1 MTKFEAAHNIAHDKE
16 RRKMFDYSRIPNEMR
31 KAPRWV
37 LWKKADRGG
46 KITKIPINAKTGGG
60 ARSNDNS
67 TWTTFEEASK
77 WVSRYGCDGL
87 GFMLGNGYFGVDI
100 DHAVDDEEL
109 IREFIDTLHSY
120 TEISQSGEG
129 IHIICKGVLPPGN
142 RRKGNIEMYDDVRY
156 FAMTGKVVDGL
167 TALSDGTEAIKPLF
181 YKYLDPSKREGAYV
195 YKREAVGGKFPVG
208 ISTLSDSDV
217 VNRALSSSSSVVFSA
232 LYQGQ
237 WSSLYD
243 SQSSADLAFCSML
256 AFWTNKDKEQMDRIF
271 RSSRLMRE
279 KWDTR
284 RGDSTYGRMTI
295 DKAVDGCAETYQP
308 AVPPSSVAY
317 DARAGK
323 ADVLGKRE
331 YDLNDTGNAQR
342 YIDAFGENVRYNTQN
357 KRWLVWDGKTWVNDL
372 RQEVKSLAD
381 RLIET
386 MKKEAIEEPDMKRAE
401 ALWKNVKHLSS
412 SSGKEAMLKEAQHIG
427 DTATVNADYN
437 KDPFLLN
444 CENGVI
450 DLRTGALAPHDRS
463 LMMSKNTHV
472 ALDTEGEPE
481 NWLKAL
487 DGIFQGNEGVISFVR
502 KAIGY
507 TLTGSVKE
515 QCFFQCYGNGSN
527 GKSVFF
533 NTIYKLLGDYSLN
546 AQVESVLT
554 RGSGASGNATPDI
567 ARMNGARF
575 VRTNEPNEGARFNEG
590 LVKQMTGG
598 DVVTAR
604 YLYGEDFEFNPVM
617 KLWIASNYKIVV
629 RGTDKGIWRRQRL
642 IPFEAVFEGKNDDK
656 GLEERIS
663 KELPKILWW
672 AVKGCLEW
680 QKEGLGMPDK
690 IKDATEEY
698 RDEMDIVESFA
709 KECLRKKPSAR
720 ERASDVFAAY
730 RAWARQS
737 NEWDGMTKA
746 KFGIEMGKRFS
757 KKNINGYVYYVGVQL
772 REHETSYV
780 YMKEGE

>member
-1 MTKFEAAHNIAHDKE
+1 
-16 RRKMFDYSRIPNEMR
+16 MFDYAKIPEAMK

-37 LWKKADRGG
+37 LWKKIDRDG
-46 KITKIPINAKTGGG
+46 KTTKVPINAKTGSG
-60 ARSNDNS
+60 ARSNDS
-67 TWTTFEEASK
+67 ATWTTFEEASK
-77 WVSRYGCDGL
+77 SLGSYRCDGL

-100 DHAVDDEEL
+100 DHAINNTEL
-109 IREFIDTLHSY
+109 INEFVTALHSY

-129 IHIICKGVLPPGN
+129 IHIICRGVLPSGN

-156 FAMTGKVVDGL
+156 FAMTGNVLDDFSE
-167 TALSDGTEAIKPLF
+167 LSEGTESIKPLF
-181 YKYLDPSKREGAYV
+181 YKYLDPAKKQGAYV
-195 YKREAVGGKFPVG
+195 FKREARTDSRIPSGV
-208 ISTLSDSDV
+208 SMLSDDDV
-217 VNRALSSSSSVVFSA
+217 ISKALASNNSVVFSA
-232 LYQGQ
+232 LYHGQ
-237 WSSLYD
+237 WESIYS
-243 SQSSADLAFCSML
+243 SQSSADLAFCSLL
-256 AFWTNKDKEQMDRIF
+256 AFWTNKDTAQMDRIF
-271 RSSRLMRE
+271 RSSKLMRE

-284 RGDSTYGRMTI
+284 RGDTTYGEMTI
-295 DKAVDGCAETYQP
+295 EKAVSGCKDTYKPSASQ
-308 AVPPSSVAY
+308 AVVYNPQSGEAKP
-317 DARAGK
+317 
-323 ADVLGKRE
+323 KRSE
-331 YDLNDTGNAQR
+331 YDLTDTGNAQR
-342 YIDAFGENVRYNTQN
+342 YIDTFGNDVRYNTQN
-357 KRWLVWDGKTWVNDL
+357 KCWLVWDGKTWVRDS
-372 RQEVKSLAD
+372 RQEVKNFAD
-381 RLIET
+381 RLIHI
-386 MKKEAIEEPDMKRAE
+386 MKKEAFEEPDEKKAE

-427 DTATVNADYN
+427 LTPTLNSDYDN
-437 KDPFLLN
+437 DPYLLN

-450 DLRTGALAPHDRS
+450 DLKTGKILPHDRS
-463 LMMSKNTHV
+463 RMMSKNTHV

-487 DGIFQGNEGVISFVR
+487 DGVFQGNKEVISFVR
-502 KAIGY
+502 RAIGY

-515 QCFFQCYGNGSN
+515 QCFFQCFGNGSN

-533 NTIYKLLGDYSLN
+533 NTIYNLLGDYSLN

-554 RGSGASGNATPDI
+554 RGGGSSGNASPDI

-575 VRTNEPNEGARFNEG
+575 VRTNEPNEGSRFNEG
-590 LVKQMTGG
+590 LIKQMTGG

-656 GLEERIS
+656 GLEERIR

-680 QKEGLGMPDK
+680 QKEGLGMPEK

-720 ERASDVFAAY
+720 EKAGDVFAAY

-737 NEWDGMTKA
+737 NEWDGMTKS
-746 KFGIEMGKRFS
+746 KFGIEMGKRFE
-757 KKNINGYVYYVGVQL
+757 KKNINGYVYYMGIQL

-780 YMKEGE
+780 YMKEGD

>member
-1 MTKFEAAHNIAHDKE
+1 MFEYSNIPEPMK
-16 RRKMFDYSRIPNEMR
+16 

-37 LWKKADRGG
+37 LWKKAERDG
-46 KITKIPINAKTGGG
+46 KTTKIPINAKTGGG
-60 ARSNDNS
+60 ARSNDSS
-67 TWTTFEEASK
+67 TWTTFENAKEKMRAYS
-77 WVSRYGCDGL
+77 CDGL

-100 DHAVDDEEL
+100 DHALDNREL
-109 IREFIDTLHSY
+109 IEEFVSSLRSY

-129 IHIICKGVLPPGN
+129 IHIICSGVLPAGN

-156 FAMTGKVVDGL
+156 FAMTGNVFEGMREIR
-167 TALSDGTEAIKPLF
+167 DGTEAVKPLF
-181 YKYLDPSKREGAYV
+181 YKYLDPSKKEGAYV
-195 YKREAVGGKFPVG
+195 FKREGDSLSKAPAGRTF
-208 ISTLSDSDV
+208 LSDEDV
-217 VNRALSSSSSVVFSA
+217 LAKALSSGNSVVFSA
-232 LYQGQ
+232 LYHGQ
-237 WSSLYD
+237 WEGIYP
-243 SQSSADLAFCSML
+243 SQSSADLAFCSLL
-256 AFWTNKDKEQMDRIF
+256 AFWTNKDKAQMDRIF
-271 RSSRLMRE
+271 RSSKLMRE
-279 KWDTR
+279 KWDSK
-284 RGDSTYGRMTI
+284 RGDSTYGGITI
-295 DKAVDGCAETYQP
+295 DKAIEGCKDAYQP
-308 AVPPSSVAY
+308 SAPEVAY
-317 DARAGK
+317 NPQTGEAKPKAGN
-323 ADVLGKRE
+323 
-331 YDLNDTGNAQR
+331 YDLTDTGNAQR
-342 YIDAFGENVRYNTQN
+342 YIDSFGDGVRYNTQN
-357 KRWLVWDGKTWVNDL
+357 KCWLVWDGKTWVRDS
-372 RQEVKSLAD
+372 RQKVKELAD
-381 RLIET
+381 ALIVA
-386 MKKEAIEEPDMKRAE
+386 MKREAFDEPDEKKAD

-427 DTATVNADYN
+427 KTATLNSDYDR
-437 KDPFLLN
+437 DPYLLN
-444 CENGVI
+444 CENGVV
-450 DLRTGALAPHDRS
+450 DLRTGELLPHDRS

-472 ALDTEGEPE
+472 ALDKEGEPE

-487 DGIFQGNEGVISFVR
+487 DGIFQGNQDVIGFVR
-502 KAIGY
+502 RAIGY

-515 QCFFQCYGNGSN
+515 QCFFQCFGNGSN

-533 NTIYKLLGDYSLN
+533 NTVYNLLGDYSLN

-554 RGSGASGNATPDI
+554 RGNGNSGNASPDI

-604 YLYGEDFEFNPVM
+604 YLYGEDFEFKPVM

-656 GLEERIS
+656 GLEERIRG
-663 KELPKILWW
+663 ELPKILWW

-690 IKDATEEY
+690 IRDATEEY
-698 RDEMDIVESFA
+698 RDEMDIVESFS
-709 KECLRKKPSAR
+709 KECISKKANAR
-720 ERASDVFAAY
+720 EKASDVFAAY

-746 KFGIEMGKRFS
+746 KFGVEMGKRYK
-757 KKNINGYVYYVGVQL
+757 KKNINGYVYYLGIRL

-780 YMKEGE
+780 YVKEDD